1 MRRQQIILFAFL
13 FVISTVPQFLT
24 EHANLVLARTMSL
37 LFLFPIRITT
47 GLYEYLNISNTRI
60 EKLEILVTQLQ
71 LENALLKDRLD
82 FDTTQLSSKEYILL
96 KATVIGRDP
105 LNINGYLHIDKG
117 TTHGVATNQPAVSV
131 YGFVGK
137 VKHAGPV
144 SSIVETIENEGFTV
158 SAIDVRTGI
167 HGMIRKQE
175 NLMFLYVRRTDTIS
189 VGDSIMTSGMSEIFP
204 KGILIGTVQAIAE
217 SDDMFFKNV
226 YVTPAVQINRL
237 VSTYIIQ
244 NKIPLRRG
252 G

>member
-1 MRRQQIILFAFL
+1 LRRQQIILFVLL
-13 FVISTVPQFLT
+13 FVVSTIPHFLS
-24 EHANLVLARTMSL
+24 EHTNLVVARNMSL
-37 LFLFPIRITT
+37 FFLFPMRITT
-47 GLYEYLNISNTRI
+47 GFFEHLNISNTRI

-71 LENALLKDRLD
+71 LEKALLEDRLEI
-82 FDTTQLSSKEYILL
+82 DTTKLESKEYVLL

-117 TTHGVATNQPAVSV
+117 TTHGVTANQPAVAV

-137 VKHAGPV
+137 IKHAGPV

-167 HGMIRKQE
+167 HGMIRKQKD
-175 NLMFLYVRRTDTIS
+175 LMFLYVRRSDTIS

-204 KGILIGTVQAIAE
+204 KGILIGTVQAIAG
-217 SDDMFFKNV
+217 SDDMFFKDV
-226 YVTPAVQINRL
+226 YVTPAVPVNRL

-244 NKIPLRRG
+244 SKIPIHRDK
-252 G
+252 

>member
-1 MRRQQIILFAFL
+1 LRRQQIILFAFL
-13 FVISTVPQFLT
+13 FFTSTVPQLLN
-24 EHANLVLARTMSL
+24 EHANLVLARSMSV

-60 EKLEILVTQLQ
+60 EELEVLVTQLQ
-71 LENALLKDRLD
+71 LENALLKDRLE
-82 FDTTQLSSKEYILL
+82 FDTTQLTSKEYILL

-117 TTHGVATNQPAVSV
+117 TNHGVATNQPAVSV
-131 YGFVGK
+131 HGFVGK
-137 VKHAGPV
+137 VKHTGPV

-167 HGMIRKQE
+167 HGMIRKQK

-217 SDDMFFKNV
+217 SDDMFFKDV

-244 NKIPLRRG
+244 NKILFRRG